1 MMTVTAI
8 WRYPV
13 KSMGGERVGSTE
25 LTETGLVGDRVV
37 QVYDRHGRV
46 VTART
51 FPRLPRLHATLG
63 IDREPLVDGLPWRS
77 REVGELVEAA
87 VGPGAR
93 VERFDG
99 PERFDILPLLVCTDG
114 AVSMFGR
121 DVRRLRPNLIV
132 GGVEDFLRSALT
144 DTLVEPGAWTCMKE
158 LLDTRAMHASDPT
171 DRSLLQRIAARDTAA
186 LAELYD
192 RHGRLLFGLILRIV
206 RDRGEAEDIL
216 QEAFV
221 RVWTR
226 AETYDAQVGGPLPWI
241 VRVARNC
248 AIDRLRA
255 RRVRATVDAPAID
268 FAAVVAAA
276 PATDIQTPEA
286 AVLMAEQ
293 RRTLSDALAG
303 LPAEQRQLI
312 EAAFFEGYTHSELA
326 QRFGLPLG
334 TVKTRIRAGMIAMR
348 QRLEH
353 AV

>member
-1 MMTVTAI
+1 
-8 WRYPV
+8 
-13 KSMGGERVGSTE
+13 
-25 LTETGLVGDRVV
+25 
-37 QVYDRHGRV
+37 
-46 VTART
+46 
-51 FPRLPRLHATLG
+51 
-63 IDREPLVDGLPWRS
+63 
-77 REVGELVEAA
+77 
-87 VGPGAR
+87 
-93 VERFDG
+93 
-99 PERFDILPLLVCTDG
+99 
-114 AVSMFGR
+114 
-121 DVRRLRPNLIV
+121 
-132 GGVEDFLRSALT
+132 
-144 DTLVEPGAWTCMKE
+144 
-158 LLDTRAMHASDPT
+158 MHASDPT
-171 DRSLLQRIAARDTAA
+171 DRSLLQRIAARDTVA

-192 RHGRLLFGLILRIV
+192 RHSRLLFGLILRIV
-206 RDRGEAEDIL
+206 RERGEAEDLL

-276 PATDIQTPEA
+276 PATDIQTPET

-334 TVKTRIRAGMIAMR
+334 TVNTRIRAGMIAMR
-348 QRLEH
+348 KKLEH